1 MVFRTGL
8 CLAVSVVQEA
18 LVIAHEH
25 LGFNL
30 LQRFQDYTHDN
41 DNGCSSK
48 RDVCSKHAA
57 EKDRDDTYNDQSHCT
72 DKYNI
77 I

>member
-18 LVIAHEH
+18 LIVTYEH
-25 LGFNL
+25 LGFDL
-30 LQRFQDYTHDN
+30 LQRFQDYAHDN
-41 DNGCSSK
+41 DDGRSSK
-48 RDVCSKHAA
+48 GDISSKHAA
-57 EKDRDDTYNDQSHCT
+57 EENRDNTYNDQSHCT